1 MKGRTAIVAGATGLV
16 GKELIKQLVNDPDYD
31 KIIALVRKKMDIDLP
46 NGQGKLEQ
54 RVIDFAKLSESLKS
68 SEFAHAHVYCTLGT
82 TIKKAGSKPQF
93 RRVDRDYP
101 LLLAELASKGQADAF
116 AIVTAMGADRTSSFF
131 YNQVK
136 GEVEEKLRGMRL
148 RSLHLLRPSL
158 ILGNRGEFRLGEKLG
173 GIVSRAIAPLM
184 TGRLRKYRPIHAH
197 TIATGLIRA
206 AKSGK
211 TGVQVLSSDR
221 IASIAGR

>member
-1 MKGRTAIVAGATGLV
+1 M
-16 GKELIKQLVNDPDYD
+16 
-31 KIIALVRKKMDIDLP
+31 
-46 NGQGKLEQ
+46 
-54 RVIDFAKLSESLKS
+54 IDFGKLSESLKTT
-68 SEFAHAHVYCTLGT
+68 EVAHAHVFCTLGT
-82 TIKKAGSKPQF
+82 TIKKAGSKQQF

-101 LLLAELASKGQADAF
+101 LLLAEVASKAQADVF

-136 GEVEEKLRGMRL
+136 GEVEEKLRGTRL
-148 RSLHLLRPSL
+148 RALYLLRPSL

-173 GIVSRAIAPLM
+173 SIAARAIAPLM
-184 TGRLRKYRPIHAH
+184 TGRLRKYRPIQASA
-197 TIATGLIRA
+197 IATGLIRS

-211 TGVQVLSSDR
+211 TGVQVLNSDR

>member
-1 MKGRTAIVAGATGLV
+1 MKGRTAIVAGGSGLV

-31 KIIALVRKKMDIDLP
+31 KIIALVRKKMDLELP

-68 SEFAHAHVYCTLGT
+68 SEFSHAHVYCTLGT
-82 TIKKAGSKPQF
+82 TIKKAGSKQQF

-101 LLLAELASKGQADAF
+101 LMLAEVASKGQADSF

-136 GEVEEKLRGMRL
+136 GEVEDKLRGMRL
-148 RSLHLLRPSL
+148 RALHLLRPSL

-184 TGRLRKYRPIHAH
+184 TGRLRKYRPIHAR